1 MSGYKGAAAFAI
13 PLNSNGDLS
22 GSNAFGWTHHA
33 DTPYVPSPT
42 VSGNRLYFTG
52 GNNDILTVLDL
63 KSGKPLFEKQRL
75 GIGNTY
81 ASPLAANGKVYF
93 VGREGTS
100 VVVSDDAMAEVL
112 AKNVID
118 DTFDASP
125 VVVGKQLL
133 LRSWTKLYSI
143 QE

>member
-1 MSGYKGAAAFAI
+1 
-13 PLNSNGDLS
+13 
-22 GSNAFGWTHHA
+22 
-33 DTPYVPSPT
+33 
-42 VSGNRLYFTG
+42 
-52 GNNDILTVLDL
+52 
-63 KSGKPLFEKQRL
+63 
-75 GIGNTY
+75 
-81 ASPLAANGKVYF
+81 
-93 VGREGTS
+93 
-100 VVVSDDAMAEVL
+100 MAEVL